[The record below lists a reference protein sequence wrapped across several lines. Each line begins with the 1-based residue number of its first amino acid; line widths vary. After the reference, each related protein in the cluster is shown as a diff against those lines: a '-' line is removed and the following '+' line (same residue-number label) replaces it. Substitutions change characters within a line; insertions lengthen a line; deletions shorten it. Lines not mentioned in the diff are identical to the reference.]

1 MTCLRPPSPV
11 ASRINLVVV
20 DDHAV
25 VRKGVAACV
34 SQHEDMELL
43 AEGETIDHARTLMVR
58 HRPDVA
64 LVNPRLPGSA
74 SFLAIADLC
83 REFPRVRVLLFS
95 TMDCEAI
102 VYYALQAGAAGCVL
116 KTAQDG
122 EIVKAIRHVAS
133 GERYFSIDAAQRL
146 AQRAMQSE
154 LTPREVEI
162 LQHVANGK
170 SNKEIGGM
178 LHLAEDTV
186 KRHLTHLFSK
196 LRVVDRAHAVAVAMR
211 RGLLDTA
218 PV

>member
-1 MTCLRPPSPV
+1 MNPTTRRSVTV
-11 ASRINLVVV
+11 APQINLVVV
-20 DDHAV
+20 DDHLV
-25 VRKGVAACV
+25 VRKGVAACLD
-34 SQHEDMELL
+34 QHDDLGL
-43 AEGETIDHARTLMVR
+43 VGEGETIDHARTLFVR
-58 HRPDVA
+58 HRPHVA
-64 LVNPRLPGSA
+64 LLNPRTAGSS
-74 SFLAIADLC
+74 SFLAVADLC
-83 REFPRVRVLLFS
+83 REFPSVRVLLFS

-116 KTAQDG
+116 KTANSV
-122 EIVKAIRHVAS
+122 ELVKAIRQVAA

-154 LTPREVEI
+154 LTSREVEI

-196 LRVVDRAHAVAVAMR
+196 LHVVDRAHAVAVAMR
-211 RGLLDTA
+211 RGLIDN
-218 PV
+218 V